1 MQSPRDNST
10 WPVEDS
16 VRRVDHPRSR
26 RRDCPVRDEDPSVRP
41 LEGGCRVDAAA
52 SPAL

>member
-1 MQSPRDNST
+1 MQFPRDNST
-10 WPVEDS
+10 GPVENS
-16 VRRVDHPRSR
+16 VRDVDDPRSR
-26 RRDCPVRDEDPSVRP
+26 RRNCPVRDEDPSVRP